1 MAIPTRIYLTG
12 FMGSGKSTF
21 GPRLAQRLG
30 YEFIDL
36 DEAVEKAAGKPVQTI
51 FVDEGEAEFRRIEA
65 LKLRSVSRKARV
77 VISLGGGA
85 VTAEDNLYFVVTNGM
100 LIYLRVAPE
109 VLAERLRSDS
119 RVRPLLL
126 DERGNMLSGK
136 MLLRRIQSMLEK
148 RESFYNQADVV
159 LDAGELNMDEL
170 VEAAVRAME
179 EQGTRVS
186 GLRSQVSG
194 LRS

>member
-12 FMGSGKSTF
+12 FMGSGKSTV
-21 GPRLAQRLG
+21 GPLLAQRLG
-30 YEFIDL
+30 YEFVDL
-36 DEAVEKAAGKPVQTI
+36 DEAVEKVAGKPVQTI

-65 LKLRSVSRKARV
+65 LKLRAVSRRARV

-109 VLAERLRSDS
+109 VLAERLRNDA

-126 DERGNMLSGK
+126 DETGHMLSGE
-136 MLLRRIQSMLEK
+136 MLLLRIRSMLEK

-159 LDAGELNMDEL
+159 LDAGELSTDAL
-170 VEAAVRAME
+170 VEAAVEWVLSPR
-179 EQGTRVS
+179 
-186 GLRSQVSG
+186 
-194 LRS
+194 

>member
-12 FMGSGKSTF
+12 FMGSGKSTV

-36 DEAVEKAAGKPVQTI
+36 DDAVEKAVGKPVQTI
-51 FVDEGEAEFRRIEA
+51 FVDEGEAEFRRVEA
-65 LKLRSVSRKARV
+65 LKLRAVSRKARV

-100 LIYLRVAPE
+100 LIYLRVAPA
-109 VLAERLRSDS
+109 VLAERLRADS

-126 DERGNMLSGK
+126 DAQGRMLSGDQ
-136 MLLRRIQSMLEK
+136 LLQRIRSMLEK
-148 RESFYNQADVV
+148 RERFYNQADVV
-159 LDAGELNMDEL
+159 LDAGELDMDEL
-170 VEAAVRAME
+170 VEAAVRAGE
-179 EQGTRVS
+179 GRVH
-186 GLRSQVSG
+186 
-194 LRS
+194 